1 VKAVI
6 VLAVA
11 ACSAAAQTPQRL
23 TLREAEEIALKNHP
37 AIRSAQFASL
47 AAEQRPNEI
56 ASVRYPTV
64 VGNLTGAG
72 APDNS
77 RIAAGGLNNPVIY
90 SRAASG
96 FTISQLLLD
105 FGRTSRL
112 LEASH
117 SEAAAA
123 AAGTKMARID
133 VVLDVDRSY
142 LAALRAQAVLRVA
155 NETLASRQL
164 LLDQTTELQKA
175 QIKSGLDVSFA
186 SVAVEEARLLIS
198 AARNDRDAA
207 FARLSAALGY
217 NDSRTFELQEEPFK
231 IEPLA
236 LSDLVQSAVRRRP
249 DLQGQRLL
257 ASAAEST
264 RKAERALRYPTVS
277 AVAAAG
283 LIPGRDDA
291 LRSRYGAA
299 GINLTLPFLNGGLY
313 KARETEADMRAHEAA
328 ERAKLVENRIA
339 RDVRIAWLGVNTSAE
354 RVDLTARLLDQAT
367 LALDL
372 AQSRYD
378 LGMSSIVELSQAQ
391 LAKTSA
397 AIQNANAKY
406 DYQIQRAVLNREA
419 GVAP

>member
-1 VKAVI
+1 
-6 VLAVA
+6 
-11 ACSAAAQTPQRL
+11 
-23 TLREAEEIALKNHP
+23 
-37 AIRSAQFASL
+37 
-47 AAEQRPNEI
+47 
-56 ASVRYPTV
+56 
-64 VGNLTGAG
+64 
-72 APDNS
+72 
-77 RIAAGGLNNPVIY
+77 
-90 SRAASG
+90 
-96 FTISQLLLD
+96 
-105 FGRTSRL
+105 
-112 LEASH
+112 
-117 SEAAAA
+117 
-123 AAGTKMARID
+123 
-133 VVLDVDRSY
+133 
-142 LAALRAQAVLRVA
+142 VLRVA